1 MSSISDFLSGRFL
14 IGERSYQNWKVITVV
29 VLAALFMVYQAH
41 STEAMVMKKASL
53 NKELKVLKAEFIESS
68 EELMKMRLESSV
80 RKEVEVLGLSPSEEP
95 PFKIKVD

>member
-1 MSSISDFLSGRFL
+1 MISISEFLSGRFL
-14 IGERSYQNWKVITVV
+14 IGEKSYQNWKVIAVV

-80 RKEVEVLGLSPSEEP
+80 RQEVEVLGLSPSEEP